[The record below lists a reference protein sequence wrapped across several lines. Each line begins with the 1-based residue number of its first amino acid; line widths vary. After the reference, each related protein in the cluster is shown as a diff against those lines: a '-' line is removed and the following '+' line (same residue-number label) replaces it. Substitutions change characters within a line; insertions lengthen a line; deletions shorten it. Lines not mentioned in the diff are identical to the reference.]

1 MNTAKTLSRPLAQRV
16 GGLGDLI
23 QPHDD
28 EPDIPSNVIEA
39 AVDALERGETH
50 YTDRPGI
57 PEFRELVAKQ
67 LGKQYGLQIDPKE
80 VTITCG
86 STEARFATMTLFA
99 ESGTQVLCP
108 GDASPISGALHLV
121 DAEVVDIV
129 TESNTITVLY
139 ITPDDEQVLVNELLE
154 KALANNW
161 WVVWDMSFAANKT
174 DFHPAQDE
182 KLINRVVTIDSLS
195 DHMAG
200 WRLGWMAGSEAAL
213 RLRSRKQAI
222 TICTTNVSQWAGL
235 EFVRSSES

>member
-16 GGLGDLI
+16 AGLDNLT
-23 QPHDD
+23 QRHED

-39 AVDALERGETH
+39 AVDALARGETH

-57 PEFRELVAKQ
+57 PEFREFVASN
-67 LGKQYGLQIDPKE
+67 LREQYGLQIDPKE

-108 GDASPISGALHLV
+108 GDASLINGAVHLV
-121 DAEVVDIV
+121 DASVVDTV

-139 ITPDDEQVLVNELLE
+139 ITPDDEQAVVKELLE
-154 KALANNW
+154 KALVDNW
-161 WVVWDMSFAANKT
+161 WVVWDMSLATMKPN
-174 DFHPAQDE
+174 FHPAQNE
-182 KLINRVVTIDSLS
+182 KLISRVVTIDSLS
-195 DHMAG
+195 EQMAG
-200 WRLGWMAGSEAAL
+200 WRIGWMAGSEAAL